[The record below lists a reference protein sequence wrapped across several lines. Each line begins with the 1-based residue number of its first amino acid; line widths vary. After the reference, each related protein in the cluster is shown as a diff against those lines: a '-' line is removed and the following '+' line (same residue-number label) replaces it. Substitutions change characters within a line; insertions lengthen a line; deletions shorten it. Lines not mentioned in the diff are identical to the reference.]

1 MPDYRCFQITGN
13 YRCDQVITYL
23 PRLQMCPDDYKLQ
36 MYPEYRSAQHDMK
49 IEKEKKKKLYKMGE

>member
-1 MPDYRCFQITGN
+1 MF
-13 YRCDQVITYL
+13 TYL